1 MPTYK
6 ISIEDRNYKTWQLY
20 LDGTLEKVEPL
31 KGFCPIKSKLFS
43 GDVFNYDPDTGTVS
57 LLHSVLRASTNI
69 PGVLVLSGITY
80 GRKGKKMLYK
90 LIPDDRRLPIFLA
103 GKEIKKLG
111 HSKHRVNNYVVFK
124 FSNWNDKH
132 PHGSLL
138 NTLGSVESLDNFYE
152 YQLYCKS
159 LYASI
164 QQFSRDTSKVLKE
177 KSEDE
182 YIDQIM
188 STYNT
193 TEDRTGYDVI
203 AIDPPHSRDFDDA
216 MSLQVKD
223 DNTYV
228 LSIYIS
234 NVSLW
239 LDALGLWESFSER
252 IATIYL
258 PDRKRPMLPTCL
270 ADCLCS
276 LIENLRRF
284 AIVCDV
290 TVCNN
295 EIVDISYKN
304 TLIKVR
310 KNFRYEE
317 KAMKNDSTYCAI
329 LQKVKILSR
338 KYKFVRCVNDSH
350 DLIAYLMILMNYYSA
365 KEMIKHKNGVYRSAV
380 LGNIP
385 ELPDD
390 LPDEFVKFIKVWN
403 SSGGQYV
410 TYCDEITHDILDLDS
425 YIHVSSPIRRL
436 PDLLNII
443 KIQQNLNITSL
454 TENASSFYDYW
465 VGRLDY
471 INTTMRAIRKVQVDC
486 NLLHYV
492 MTNSNVLDKVYDGN
506 IFDMIRRND
515 GLFQYICYI
524 PEIKLVSRLTVREEM
539 TEFQGIKLKLYI
551 FVDEDRLQKKI
562 RLQML

>member
-1 MPTYK
+1 MQTCK
-6 ISIEDRNYKTWQLY
+6 ICIEDRNYKTWQLY
-20 LDGTLEKVEPL
+20 LDGTLEKVEPPE
-31 KGFCPIKSKLFS
+31 GFCPIKSKLFS
-43 GDVFNYDPDTGTVS
+43 GDVFNLNMETGEAS

-80 GRKGKKMLYK
+80 GRKGRKMLYK

-111 HSKHRVNNYVVFK
+111 HNKHVINDYVVFK

-132 PHGSLL
+132 PHATLL
-138 NTLGSVESLDNFYE
+138 NTLGNVDSLDNFYE

-164 QQFSRDTSKVLKE
+164 QEFSRDTSRVLKE

-182 YIDQIM
+182 YIEQIM
-188 STYNT
+188 TTYPNI
-193 TEDRTGYDVI
+193 EDRTNYDVI
-203 AIDPPHSRDFDDA
+203 SIDPQQSRDFDDA
-216 MSLQVKD
+216 MSIQIKD
-223 DNTYV
+223 EDTYI

-239 LDALGLWESFSER
+239 MDALGLWESFSER

-276 LIENLRRF
+276 LIENLCRF
-284 AIVCDV
+284 AITCDI
-290 TVCNN
+290 TVCKN
-295 EIVDISYKN
+295 EITNIRYKN

-317 KAMKNDSTYCAI
+317 KDMQKDNTYNTI
-329 LQKVKILSR
+329 LQNVRQLSR
-338 KYKFVRCVNDSH
+338 KYKFVRSVKDSH
-350 DLIAYLMILMNYYSA
+350 DLVAYLMILMNYYSA
-365 KEMIKHKNGVYRSAV
+365 QEMIRYKNGVYRSAV
-380 LGNIP
+380 LGKVP
-385 ELPDD
+385 VLPDE
-390 LPDEFVKFIKVWN
+390 LPDEFVKFIKIWN

-410 TYCDEITHDILDLDS
+410 TYCEDITHDILDLDS
-425 YIHVSSPIRRL
+425 YIHVTSPIRRL

-443 KIQQNLNITSL
+443 KLQQNLNL
-454 TENASSFYDYW
+454 TTLTDNANTFYDYW

-492 MTNSNVLDKVYDGN
+492 MTNENVLDKVYDGN

-524 PEIKLVSRLTVREEM
+524 PEIKLLSRLTVREEM
-539 TEFQGIKLKLYI
+539 KEYQGIKLKLYI

-562 RLQML
+562 RIQMI

>member
-31 KGFCPIKSKLFS
+31 EGFCPIKSKLFS
-43 GDVFNYDPDTGTVS
+43 GDVFNYDPDTGKVS

-103 GKEIKKLG
+103 GKEIKKIG
-111 HSKHRVNNYVVFK
+111 HNKHVINNYVVFK

-132 PHGSLL
+132 PHASLL
-138 NTLGSVESLDNFYE
+138 NTLGSVDSLDNFYE

-177 KSEDE
+177 KTEDE

-188 STYNT
+188 TTYNT
-193 TEDRTGYDVI
+193 TEDRTAFDVI
-203 AIDPPHSRDFDDA
+203 AIDPPQSRDFDDA
-216 MSLQVKD
+216 MSIQIKD
-223 DNTYV
+223 NNTYV

-252 IATIYL
+252 ISTIYL

-290 TVCNN
+290 TVYND

-317 KAMKNDSTYCAI
+317 KEMINDSTYCTI

-338 KYKFVRCVNDSH
+338 KYKFVRSVNDSH

-380 LGNIP
+380 LGKIP

-410 TYCDEITHDILDLDS
+410 TYCEEITHDILDLDS
-425 YIHVSSPIRRL
+425 YIHVTSPIRRL

-443 KIQQNLNITSL
+443 KIQQNLGLTTL
-454 TENASSFYDYW
+454 TENAKTFYDYW

-492 MTNSNVLDKVYDGN
+492 MTNNDVLDKVYDGN